1 MIGKGRSIAHT
12 LASIKYGWN
21 QEKETEVVFRQHL
34 SGESPQEVTR
44 EFRFVQEQNEKCTK
58 NTLSFV
64 LSPSIADGKNLS
76 QKELRTICEKFMK
89 EMKLGERQAIGF
101 VHRNK
106 EHTHVHLYVN
116 RVNFQGEVYKDN
128 FIGKR
133 SQMAAE
139 KVAKDLHL
147 SFPREVQSR
156 KLAHLK
162 DLRAEIKQQ
171 HDLVI
176 QKYRPKDYDTYIKLM
191 KDRGIR
197 VKACI
202 NKAGKLQ
209 GFRFEYKGHNLKG
222 SEVHRS
228 MTGGRITDCLYGR
241 SGDFIRSTKNEK
253 ISIAG
258 KAVKLSPSLL
268 KYLGK
273 KVLRRVISQG
283 LDIGF

>member
-34 SGESPQEVTR
+34 SGETPQEVAR
-44 EFRFVQEQNEKCTK
+44 EFRLVQEQNEKCTK

-64 LSPSIADGKNLS
+64 LSPSIADGKKLS
-76 QKELRTICEKFMK
+76 RKDLRIICGKFMK

-133 SQMAAE
+133 SQLAAE
-139 KVAKDLHL
+139 KVARDLHL
-147 SFPREVQSR
+147 STPREAQYR
-156 KLAHLK
+156 RLAQLK
-162 DLRAEIKQQ
+162 DLRAEIKKQ

-176 QKYRPKDYDTYIKLM
+176 QKYRPKNYDTYIKLM
-191 KDRGIR
+191 KKKGIQ
-197 VKACI
+197 VNPCI
-202 NKAGKLQ
+202 NKAGEFQ
-209 GFRFEYKGHNLKG
+209 GFRFEYKGHDLKG

-228 MTGGRITDCLYGR
+228 MTGGRITASLYGR
-241 SGDFIRSTKNEK
+241 SSDYSTSAKHEK
-253 ISIAG
+253 VALAG
-258 KAVKLSPSLL
+258 KTVKLSPNLL
-268 KYLGK
+268 NHLCK
-273 KVLRRVISQG
+273 KVLRRVVSQG
-283 LDIGF
+283 LDVGF